1 MKIRSLALTSLF
13 AVQLVRAATIT
24 ENFASDPLQ
33 HGWQVFGNPNLF
45 HWNATNQSLEVT
57 WDSTQPNSYFYQPL
71 GTTVTRNDDFSIAF
85 DLRLDDIGPGLAPNK
100 PNSFELALG
109 FFNLNEATTTNFVRA
124 TGYDSPNLVEFDY
137 FWDSG
142 YGATVMPAIVG
153 TNSDFNYNGASDY
166 AIYPLT
172 PGDWYHVQMTYT
184 ASNQTLVT
192 TFTNLA
198 QNSGRAISQ
207 LVNGAFSDYRVDTMT
222 ISSFSDA
229 GQDPMWG
236 EGSILAHGVV
246 DNIAV
251 LVPALPAQ
259 NLSGGFTNGQWQ
271 VQFSTR
277 PNWLFTL
284 ERTTDFQTWTGVSPA
299 LPGVSGALALTDTN
313 PPVSQALYR
322 IRAARP

>member
-1 MKIRSLALTSLF
+1 LTLASLF
-13 AVQLVRAATIT
+13 VVQLVRAATIA

-33 HGWQVFGNPNLF
+33 HGWQIFGNPNLF
-45 HWNATNQSLEVT
+45 RWNATNQNLEVT
-57 WDSTQPNSYFYQPL
+57 WDSTQTNSYYYQPL
-71 GTTVTRNDDFSIAF
+71 GTTVTRHDDFSIAF
-85 DLRLDDIGPGLAPNK
+85 DLRLDDIGPGPAPSK
-100 PNSFELALG
+100 SNSFELTIG

-184 ASNQTLVT
+184 APNQTLVT

-198 QNSGRAISQ
+198 QNSGGAVTQ
-207 LVNGAFSDYRVDTMT
+207 LVNGAFSDYRVDTLA

-236 EGSILAHGVV
+236 EGSILAHGAV

-251 LVPALPAQ
+251 IVPALPAH
-259 NLSGGFTNGQWQ
+259 NLAGGFTNGNWQ
-271 VQFSTR
+271 VQFSAR
-277 PNWLFTL
+277 ANWLFML
-284 ERTTDFQTWTGVSPA
+284 ERTVDFQTWTELAPA
-299 LPGVSGALALTDTN
+299 VSGITGTMSLIDTN
-313 PPVSQALYR
+313 PPVGHALYR
-322 IRAARP
+322 IRASRP